1 MKLLRAAV
9 TLSLLVGL
17 GCASGPAARHGS
29 RVTSAQLLAGTPL
42 GAPSHA
48 TDSVPSAVDVLAP
61 TPAMRAFLDT
71 HVNRNAGA
79 NLKLRQLVSAVMS
92 RDTFGL
98 QYDERTRTA
107 AETFRERRGN
117 CLSFSTMFVA
127 LARDVGLSVQFQEVD
142 IPPDWT
148 QDKETFVL
156 NRHVNVRVLMEPIG
170 SVVVDFNTADFR
182 TSYDMRPIS
191 DDQALAHY
199 YNNIGVERMLAGDL
213 VAAVASYR
221 AAIADHDPQFS
232 AAWTN
237 LGTLYMRHGN
247 PSYAEAAYLHAL
259 DADPNNLVV
268 MSNLARLYDRQGDS
282 DRAARYRRRVL
293 RHRMH
298 NPYYRYQLAREAFAE
313 ADYDGALHHLKYA
326 TRKKKDEEWFYSL
339 LGECYEK
346 KGNRRAAERAF
357 ARAHALSAAEVSN
370 RGFPTGDG
378 SRGE

>member
-1 MKLLRAAV
+1 
-9 TLSLLVGL
+9 
-17 GCASGPAARHGS
+17 
-29 RVTSAQLLAGTPL
+29 
-42 GAPSHA
+42 
-48 TDSVPSAVDVLAP
+48 VPSATDVLAL
-61 TPAMRAFLDT
+61 TPEMRAFLDAQ
-71 HVNRNAGA
+71 VNRSAGA

-107 AETFRERRGN
+107 SETFRTRRGN

-156 NRHVNVRVLMEPIG
+156 NRHVNVRVLLEPIG

-199 YNNIGVERMLAGDL
+199 YNNVGVERMLSGDQG
-213 VAAVASYR
+213 VALAAFR
-221 AAIADHDPQFS
+221 AAIADHDPRFS
-232 AAWTN
+232 PAWAN
-237 LGTLYMRHGN
+237 LGTLYLRRGS

-259 DADPNNLVV
+259 DADRDSLVV

-313 ADYDGALHHLKYA
+313 ADYDGAIHHLKYA

-357 ARAHALSAAEVSN
+357 AKASSLAAAEASN
-370 RGFPTGDG
+370 RGFRTSGDG
-378 SRGE
+378 PSDE

>member
-1 MKLLRAAV
+1 
-9 TLSLLVGL
+9 
-17 GCASGPAARHGS
+17 
-29 RVTSAQLLAGTPL
+29 
-42 GAPSHA
+42 
-48 TDSVPSAVDVLAP
+48 
-61 TPAMRAFLDT
+61 MRAFLDT
-71 HVNRNAGA
+71 QVNRNAGA
-79 NLKLRQLVSAVMS
+79 NLKLRQLVSAVMN

-107 AETFRERRGN
+107 SETFRARRGN

-199 YNNIGVERMLAGDL
+199 YNNVGVERMLSGDQTG
-213 VAAVASYR
+213 AMASFR
-221 AAIADHDPQFS
+221 AAIADHDPGFA
-232 AAWTN
+232 AAWAN
-237 LGTLYMRHGN
+237 LGTLYLRSGS
-247 PSYAEAAYLHAL
+247 PSWAEAAYLHAL
-259 DADPNNLVV
+259 DADPDSLVV

-282 DRAARYRRRVL
+282 DRADRYRRRVL
-293 RHRMH
+293 RHRTH

-313 ADYDGALHHLKYA
+313 ADYDGAIRHLRYA
-326 TRKKKDEEWFYSL
+326 IQKKKNEEWFYSL
-339 LGECYEK
+339 LGECYER

-357 ARAHALSAAEVSN
+357 SRARTLAAAEASN
-370 RGFPTGDG
+370 RGFGASGDG
-378 SRGE
+378 GSTE